1 MYFLQFISSI
11 SKLIYIALT
20 QLKKTESWGKQYLQQ
35 LEKTYEGEFEPAL
48 IAKVAKYQSIQLHFV
63 ANTFSSLFNR
73 KNNKAEIQRNIQYFL
88 MTVLYDEL
96 TDDQQMDEKRVF
108 EAAKKLTRADWQ
120 FYDQA
125 RPKKV
130 GGKLQITEIGLD
142 KDRKTKKIKDSCIFL
157 NRVGYE
163 APGYTG
169 SFGCALHHLALKEQ
183 VHFVDTKPDICW
195 QLPIRRSWE
204 TREYGDEEITVVV
217 IGEYTRTAWGEGGAD
232 FDWYC
237 TSNSEAHVGRV
248 PVYQSSEVELTKMMG
263 PKGYAELVKL
273 CDSRMAAISATR
285 KAQKKREL
293 PLFVI
298 HPATKAVQE
307 GR

>member
-1 MYFLQFISSI
+1 MVSKSRDK
-11 SKLIYIALT
+11 SKLSKNEVAPNFVRD
-20 QLKKTESWGKQYLQQ
+20 WV
-35 LEKTYEGEFEPAL
+35 EFENPA
-48 IAKVAKYQSIQLHFV
+48 
-63 ANTFSSLFNR
+63 NPE
-73 KNNKAEIQRNIQYFL
+73 EIFKC
-88 MTVLYDEL
+88 DL
-96 TDDQQMDEKRVF
+96 TWLTSYWQCIYGNGCCGIDADKPDAGCCSDGAYYTGKEDEKRVF

-142 KDRKTKKIKDSCIFL
+142 KDRKTKKTKDSCIFL

-248 PVYQSSEVELTKMMG
+248 PVYKSSEVELTKMMG
-263 PKGYAELVKL
+263 RKGYAELVKL

-298 HPATKAVQE
+298 HPATKAAQE

>member
-1 MYFLQFISSI
+1 MASKSRDK
-11 SKLIYIALT
+11 SKLSKNEVAANFVRD
-20 QLKKTESWGKQYLQQ
+20 WV
-35 LEKTYEGEFEPAL
+35 EFENPA
-48 IAKVAKYQSIQLHFV
+48 
-63 ANTFSSLFNR
+63 NPE
-73 KNNKAEIQRNIQYFL
+73 EIFKC
-88 MTVLYDEL
+88 DL
-96 TDDQQMDEKRVF
+96 TWLTSYWQCIYGNGCCGIDADKPDAGCCSDGAYYTGKEDEKRVF

-125 RPKKV
+125 RPKKA

-142 KDRKTKKIKDSCIFL
+142 KDRKTKKVKDSCIFL

-169 SFGCALHHLALKEQ
+169 SFGCALHHLAIKEQ

-204 TREYGDEEITVVV
+204 TREHGDKEITVVV

-298 HPATKAVQE
+298 HPATKAAQE

>member
-1 MYFLQFISSI
+1 MVSKSRDK
-11 SKLIYIALT
+11 SKLSKNEVAPNFVRD
-20 QLKKTESWGKQYLQQ
+20 WV
-35 LEKTYEGEFEPAL
+35 EFENPA
-48 IAKVAKYQSIQLHFV
+48 
-63 ANTFSSLFNR
+63 NPE
-73 KNNKAEIQRNIQYFL
+73 EIFKC
-88 MTVLYDEL
+88 DL
-96 TDDQQMDEKRVF
+96 TWLTSYWQCIYGNGCCGIDSDKPDAGCCSDGAYYTGKEDEKRVF

-125 RPKKV
+125 RPKKA

-142 KDRKTKKIKDSCIFL
+142 KDRKTKKVKDSCIFL
-157 NRVGYE
+157 NRVGHE

-204 TREYGDEEITVVV
+204 TREYGDEQITVVV

-298 HPATKAVQE
+298 HPATKAAQE

>member
-1 MYFLQFISSI
+1 MATKNRAK
-11 SKLIYIALT
+11 SKLSKNEVAPNFARDWVEFANPANPGELFKCDLTWLTSYWQCIYGDGCCGIDADKPDAGCCSDGAYYT
-20 QLKKTESWGKQYLQQ
+20 SKEDEDRVLK
-35 LEKTYEGEFEPAL
+35 
-48 IAKVAKYQSIQLHFV
+48 
-63 ANTFSSLFNR
+63 
-73 KNNKAEIQRNIQYFL
+73 
-88 MTVLYDEL
+88 
-96 TDDQQMDEKRVF
+96 
-108 EAAKKLTRADWQ
+108 AAKKLTRAEWQ

-125 RPKKV
+125 RAKKS

-142 KDRKTKKIKDSCIFL
+142 KDRKTRKVKDSCIFL

-169 SFGCALHHLALKEQ
+169 SFGCALHHLAVREQ

-195 QLPIRRSWE
+195 QLPLRRSWE
-204 TREYGDEEITVVV
+204 TREMGDKEITVVV
-217 IGEYTRTAWGEGGAD
+217 IGEYERLAWGDGGAD

-237 TSNSEAHVGRV
+237 TSNSEAHVGRI
-248 PVYQSSEVELTKMMG
+248 PVYQSNKIELTKMMG
-263 PKGYAELVKL
+263 EAGYSELEKL
-273 CDSRMAAISATR
+273 CDSRMAAILATR
-285 KAQKKREL
+285 KAQKRREL

>member
-1 MYFLQFISSI
+1 MATKNRAK
-11 SKLIYIALT
+11 SKLSKNEVAPNFARDWVEFANPANPGELFKCDLTWLTSYWQCIYGDGCCGIDADKPDAGCCSDGAYYT
-20 QLKKTESWGKQYLQQ
+20 SKEDEDRVLK
-35 LEKTYEGEFEPAL
+35 
-48 IAKVAKYQSIQLHFV
+48 
-63 ANTFSSLFNR
+63 
-73 KNNKAEIQRNIQYFL
+73 
-88 MTVLYDEL
+88 
-96 TDDQQMDEKRVF
+96 
-108 EAAKKLTRADWQ
+108 AAKKLTRAEWQ

-125 RPKKV
+125 RAKKS

-142 KDRKTKKIKDSCIFL
+142 KDRKTRKVKDSCIFL

-169 SFGCALHHLALKEQ
+169 SFGCALHHLAVREQ

-195 QLPIRRSWE
+195 QLPLRRSWE
-204 TREYGDEEITVVV
+204 TREMGDKEITVVV
-217 IGEYTRTAWGEGGAD
+217 IGEYERLAWGDGGAD

-248 PVYQSSEVELTKMMG
+248 PVYQSNKIELTKMMG
-263 PKGYAELVKL
+263 EAGYSELEKL
-273 CDSRMAAISATR
+273 CDSRMAAILATR
-285 KAQKKREL
+285 KAQKRREL

>member
-1 MYFLQFISSI
+1 MATKNRAK
-11 SKLIYIALT
+11 SKLSKNEVAPNFARDWVEFANPANPEELFKCDLTWLTSYWQCIYGDGCCGIDADKPDAGCCSDGAYYT
-20 QLKKTESWGKQYLQQ
+20 SKEDEDRVLK
-35 LEKTYEGEFEPAL
+35 
-48 IAKVAKYQSIQLHFV
+48 
-63 ANTFSSLFNR
+63 
-73 KNNKAEIQRNIQYFL
+73 
-88 MTVLYDEL
+88 
-96 TDDQQMDEKRVF
+96 
-108 EAAKKLTRADWQ
+108 AAKKLTRAEWQ

-125 RPKKV
+125 RAKKS

-142 KDRKTKKIKDSCIFL
+142 KDRKTRKVKDSCIFL
-157 NRVGYE
+157 NRVGFE

-169 SFGCALHHLALKEQ
+169 SFGCALHHLAVREQ

-195 QLPIRRSWE
+195 QLPLRRSWE
-204 TREYGDEEITVVV
+204 TREMGDKEITVVV
-217 IGEYTRTAWGEGGAD
+217 IGEYERLAWGDGGAD

-248 PVYQSSEVELTKMMG
+248 PVYQSNKIELTKMMG
-263 PKGYAELVKL
+263 EAGYLELEKL
-273 CDSRMAAISATR
+273 CDSRMAAILATR
-285 KAQKKREL
+285 KAQKPREL

>member
-1 MYFLQFISSI
+1 MATKNRAK
-11 SKLIYIALT
+11 SKLSKNEVAPNFARDWVEFANPANPEELFKCDLTWLTSYWQCIYGDGCCGIDADKPDAGCCSDGAYYT
-20 QLKKTESWGKQYLQQ
+20 SKEDEDRVLK
-35 LEKTYEGEFEPAL
+35 
-48 IAKVAKYQSIQLHFV
+48 
-63 ANTFSSLFNR
+63 
-73 KNNKAEIQRNIQYFL
+73 
-88 MTVLYDEL
+88 
-96 TDDQQMDEKRVF
+96 
-108 EAAKKLTRADWQ
+108 AAKKLTRAEWQ

-125 RPKKV
+125 RAKKS

-142 KDRKTKKIKDSCIFL
+142 KDRKTRKVKDSCIFL

-169 SFGCALHHLALKEQ
+169 SFGCALHHLAVREQ

-195 QLPIRRSWE
+195 QLPLRRSWE
-204 TREYGDEEITVVV
+204 TREMGDKEITVVV
-217 IGEYTRTAWGEGGAD
+217 IGEYERLAWGDGGAD

-248 PVYQSSEVELTKMMG
+248 PVYQSNKIELTKMIG
-263 PKGYAELVKL
+263 EAGYLELEKL
-273 CDSRMAAISATR
+273 CDSRMAAILATR
-285 KAQKKREL
+285 KAQKRREL

>member
-1 MYFLQFISSI
+1 MATKNRAK
-11 SKLIYIALT
+11 SKLSKNEVAPNFARDWVEFANPANPEELFKCDLTWLTSYWQCIYGDGCCGIDADKPDAGCCSDGAYYT
-20 QLKKTESWGKQYLQQ
+20 SKEDEDRVLK
-35 LEKTYEGEFEPAL
+35 
-48 IAKVAKYQSIQLHFV
+48 
-63 ANTFSSLFNR
+63 
-73 KNNKAEIQRNIQYFL
+73 
-88 MTVLYDEL
+88 
-96 TDDQQMDEKRVF
+96 
-108 EAAKKLTRADWQ
+108 AAKKLTRAEWQ

-125 RPKKV
+125 RAKKS

-142 KDRKTKKIKDSCIFL
+142 KDRKTRKVKDSCIFL

-169 SFGCALHHLALKEQ
+169 SFGCALHHLAVKEQ

-195 QLPIRRSWE
+195 QLPLRRSWE
-204 TREYGDEEITVVV
+204 TREMGDKEITVVV
-217 IGEYTRTAWGEGGAD
+217 IGEYERLAWGDGGAD

-237 TSNSEAHVGRV
+237 TSNSEAHVGRI
-248 PVYQSSEVELTKMMG
+248 PVYQSNKIELTKMMG
-263 PKGYAELVKL
+263 EAGYLELEKL
-273 CDSRMAAISATR
+273 CDSRMAAILATR
-285 KAQKKREL
+285 KAQKRREL

>member
-1 MYFLQFISSI
+1 MVSKSRDK
-11 SKLIYIALT
+11 SKLSKNEVAPNFVRD
-20 QLKKTESWGKQYLQQ
+20 WV
-35 LEKTYEGEFEPAL
+35 EFENPA
-48 IAKVAKYQSIQLHFV
+48 
-63 ANTFSSLFNR
+63 NPE
-73 KNNKAEIQRNIQYFL
+73 EIFKC
-88 MTVLYDEL
+88 DL
-96 TDDQQMDEKRVF
+96 TWLTSYWQCIYGNGCCGIDGDKPDAGCCSDGAYYTGKEDEKRVF
-108 EAAKKLTRADWQ
+108 EAAKKLTKADWQ

-125 RPKKV
+125 RPKKA
-130 GGKLQITEIGLD
+130 GGKLQISEIGLD
-142 KDRKTKKIKDSCIFL
+142 KDRKTKKVKDSCIFL
-157 NRVGYE
+157 NRVGHE

-169 SFGCALHHLALKEQ
+169 SFGCALHHLAIKEQ

-204 TREYGDEEITVVV
+204 TREHGDKEITVVV

-237 TSNSEAHVGRV
+237 TSNSEAHIGRV

>member
-1 MYFLQFISSI
+1 MVSKSRDK
-11 SKLIYIALT
+11 SKLSKNEVAPNFVRD
-20 QLKKTESWGKQYLQQ
+20 WV
-35 LEKTYEGEFEPAL
+35 EFENPA
-48 IAKVAKYQSIQLHFV
+48 
-63 ANTFSSLFNR
+63 NPEELF
-73 KNNKAEIQRNIQYFL
+73 KC
-88 MTVLYDEL
+88 DL
-96 TDDQQMDEKRVF
+96 TWLTSYWQCIYGNGCCGIDGDKPDAGCCSDGAYYTGKEDEKRVF

-125 RPKKV
+125 RPKKS

-142 KDRKTKKIKDSCIFL
+142 KDRKTKKVKDSCIFL

-169 SFGCALHHLALKEQ
+169 SFGCALHHLAIKEQ
-183 VHFVDTKPDICW
+183 VHFVDTKP
-195 QLPIRRSWE
+195 
-204 TREYGDEEITVVV
+204 
-217 IGEYTRTAWGEGGAD
+217 EGGAD

-298 HPATKAVQE
+298 HPATKAAQE

>member
-1 MYFLQFISSI
+1 MASKSRDK
-11 SKLIYIALT
+11 SKLSKNEVAANFVRD
-20 QLKKTESWGKQYLQQ
+20 WV
-35 LEKTYEGEFEPAL
+35 EFENPA
-48 IAKVAKYQSIQLHFV
+48 
-63 ANTFSSLFNR
+63 NPE
-73 KNNKAEIQRNIQYFL
+73 EIFKC
-88 MTVLYDEL
+88 DL
-96 TDDQQMDEKRVF
+96 TWLTSYWQCIYGNGCCGIDADKPDAGCCSDGAYYTGKEDEKRVF

-204 TREYGDEEITVVV
+204 TREYGDEQITVVV

-273 CDSRMAAISATR
+273 SDARMDAIIATK
-285 KAQKKREL
+285 KAQKRREL

-298 HPATKAVQE
+298 HPATKAAQE
-307 GR
+307 QR

>member
-1 MYFLQFISSI
+1 MASKSRDK
-11 SKLIYIALT
+11 SKLSKNEVAANFVRD
-20 QLKKTESWGKQYLQQ
+20 WV
-35 LEKTYEGEFEPAL
+35 EFENPA
-48 IAKVAKYQSIQLHFV
+48 
-63 ANTFSSLFNR
+63 NPE
-73 KNNKAEIQRNIQYFL
+73 EIFKC
-88 MTVLYDEL
+88 DL
-96 TDDQQMDEKRVF
+96 TWLTSYWQCIYGNGCCGIDADKPDAGCCSDGAYYTGKEDEKRVF

-195 QLPIRRSWE
+195 QLPIRRYWE

-248 PVYQSSEVELTKMMG
+248 PVYKSSEVELTKMMG
-263 PKGYAELVKL
+263 RKGYAELVKL

>member
-1 MYFLQFISSI
+1 MVSKSRDK
-11 SKLIYIALT
+11 SKLSKNEVAPNFVRD
-20 QLKKTESWGKQYLQQ
+20 WV
-35 LEKTYEGEFEPAL
+35 EFENPA
-48 IAKVAKYQSIQLHFV
+48 
-63 ANTFSSLFNR
+63 NPE
-73 KNNKAEIQRNIQYFL
+73 EIFKC
-88 MTVLYDEL
+88 DL
-96 TDDQQMDEKRVF
+96 TWLTSYWQCIYGNGCCGIDADKPDAGCCSDGAYYTGKEDEKRVF

-142 KDRKTKKIKDSCIFL
+142 KDRKTKKTKDSCIFL

-248 PVYQSSEVELTKMMG
+248 PVYKSSEVELTKMMG
-263 PKGYAELVKL
+263 RKGYAELVKL

>member
-1 MYFLQFISSI
+1 MATKNRAK
-11 SKLIYIALT
+11 SKLSKNEVAPNFARDWVEFANPANPEELFKCDLSWLTSYWQCIYGDGCCGIDADKPDAGCCSDGAYYT
-20 QLKKTESWGKQYLQQ
+20 SKEDEDRVLK
-35 LEKTYEGEFEPAL
+35 
-48 IAKVAKYQSIQLHFV
+48 
-63 ANTFSSLFNR
+63 
-73 KNNKAEIQRNIQYFL
+73 
-88 MTVLYDEL
+88 
-96 TDDQQMDEKRVF
+96 
-108 EAAKKLTRADWQ
+108 AAKKLTRAEWQ

-125 RPKKV
+125 RAKKS

-142 KDRKTKKIKDSCIFL
+142 KDRKTRKVKDSCIFL

-169 SFGCALHHLALKEQ
+169 SFGCALHHLAVREQ

-195 QLPIRRSWE
+195 QLPLRRSWE
-204 TREYGDEEITVVV
+204 TREMGDKEITVVV
-217 IGEYTRTAWGEGGAD
+217 IGEYERLAWGDGGAD

-237 TSNSEAHVGRV
+237 TSNSEAHVGRI
-248 PVYQSSEVELTKMMG
+248 PVYQSNKIELTKMMG
-263 PKGYAELVKL
+263 EAGYLELEKL
-273 CDSRMAAISATR
+273 CDSRMAAILATR
-285 KAQKKREL
+285 KAQKRREL

>member
-1 MYFLQFISSI
+1 MASKSRDK
-11 SKLIYIALT
+11 SKLSKNEVAANFVRD
-20 QLKKTESWGKQYLQQ
+20 WV
-35 LEKTYEGEFEPAL
+35 EFENPA
-48 IAKVAKYQSIQLHFV
+48 
-63 ANTFSSLFNR
+63 NPE
-73 KNNKAEIQRNIQYFL
+73 EIFKC
-88 MTVLYDEL
+88 DL
-96 TDDQQMDEKRVF
+96 TWLTSYWQCIYGNGCCGIDADKPDAGCCSDGAYYTGKEDEKRVF

-248 PVYQSSEVELTKMMG
+248 PVYKSSEVELTKMMG
-263 PKGYAELVKL
+263 RKGYAELVNL

>member
-1 MYFLQFISSI
+1 MATKNRAK
-11 SKLIYIALT
+11 SKLSKNEVAPNFARDWVEFANPANPEELFKCDLTWLTSYWQCIYGDGCCGIDADKPDAGCCSDGAYYT
-20 QLKKTESWGKQYLQQ
+20 SKEDEDRVLK
-35 LEKTYEGEFEPAL
+35 
-48 IAKVAKYQSIQLHFV
+48 
-63 ANTFSSLFNR
+63 
-73 KNNKAEIQRNIQYFL
+73 
-88 MTVLYDEL
+88 
-96 TDDQQMDEKRVF
+96 
-108 EAAKKLTRADWQ
+108 AAKKLTRVEWQ

-125 RPKKV
+125 RAKKS

-142 KDRKTKKIKDSCIFL
+142 KDRKTRKVKDSCIFL

-169 SFGCALHHLALKEQ
+169 SFGCALHHLAVREQ

-195 QLPIRRSWE
+195 QLPLRRSWE
-204 TREYGDEEITVVV
+204 TREMGDKEITVVV
-217 IGEYTRTAWGEGGAD
+217 IGEYERLAWGDGGAD

-248 PVYQSSEVELTKMMG
+248 PVYQSNKIELTKMMG
-263 PKGYAELVKL
+263 EAGYSELEKL
-273 CDSRMAAISATR
+273 CDSRMAAILATR
-285 KAQKKREL
+285 KAQKRREL

>member
-1 MYFLQFISSI
+1 MATKKRVN
-11 SKLIYIALT
+11 SKFSKNEVAPNFARD
-20 QLKKTESWGKQYLQQ
+20 WV
-35 LEKTYEGEFEPAL
+35 EFENPA
-48 IAKVAKYQSIQLHFV
+48 
-63 ANTFSSLFNR
+63 NPE
-73 KNNKAEIQRNIQYFL
+73 EIFKC
-88 MTVLYDEL
+88 DL
-96 TDDQQMDEKRVF
+96 TWLTSYWQCIYGNGCCGIDADKPDAGCCSDGAYYTGKEDEKRVF

-204 TREYGDEEITVVV
+204 TREYGDEQITVVV

-298 HPATKAVQE
+298 HPATKAAQE

>member
-1 MYFLQFISSI
+1 MVSKSRDK
-11 SKLIYIALT
+11 SKLSKNEVAPNFVRD
-20 QLKKTESWGKQYLQQ
+20 WV
-35 LEKTYEGEFEPAL
+35 EFENPA
-48 IAKVAKYQSIQLHFV
+48 
-63 ANTFSSLFNR
+63 NPE
-73 KNNKAEIQRNIQYFL
+73 EIFKC
-88 MTVLYDEL
+88 DL
-96 TDDQQMDEKRVF
+96 TWLTSYWQCIYGNGCCGIDADKPDAGCCSDGAYYTGKEDEKRVF

-204 TREYGDEEITVVV
+204 TREYGDEQITVVV

-298 HPATKAVQE
+298 HPATKAAQE

>member
-1 MYFLQFISSI
+1 MATKNRAK
-11 SKLIYIALT
+11 SKLSKNEVAPNFARDWVEFANPANPEELFKCDLTWLTSYWQCIYGDGCCGIDADKPDAGCCSDGAYYT
-20 QLKKTESWGKQYLQQ
+20 SKEDEDRVLK
-35 LEKTYEGEFEPAL
+35 
-48 IAKVAKYQSIQLHFV
+48 
-63 ANTFSSLFNR
+63 
-73 KNNKAEIQRNIQYFL
+73 
-88 MTVLYDEL
+88 
-96 TDDQQMDEKRVF
+96 
-108 EAAKKLTRADWQ
+108 AAKKLTRAEWQ

-125 RPKKV
+125 RAKKS

-142 KDRKTKKIKDSCIFL
+142 KDRKTRKVKDSCIFL

-169 SFGCALHHLALKEQ
+169 SFGCALHHLAVREQ

-195 QLPIRRSWE
+195 QLPLRRSWE
-204 TREYGDEEITVVV
+204 IREMGDKEITVVV
-217 IGEYTRTAWGEGGAD
+217 IGEYERLAWGDGGAD

-237 TSNSEAHVGRV
+237 TSNSEAHVGRI
-248 PVYQSSEVELTKMMG
+248 PVYQSNKIELTKMMG
-263 PKGYAELVKL
+263 EAGYSELEKL
-273 CDSRMAAISATR
+273 CDSRMAAILATR
-285 KAQKKREL
+285 KAQKRREL

>member
-1 MYFLQFISSI
+1 MASKSRDK
-11 SKLIYIALT
+11 SKLSKHEVAANFVRD
-20 QLKKTESWGKQYLQQ
+20 WV
-35 LEKTYEGEFEPAL
+35 EFENPA
-48 IAKVAKYQSIQLHFV
+48 
-63 ANTFSSLFNR
+63 NPE
-73 KNNKAEIQRNIQYFL
+73 EIFKC
-88 MTVLYDEL
+88 DL
-96 TDDQQMDEKRVF
+96 TWLTSYWQCIYGNGCCGIDADKPDAGCCSDGAYYTGKEDEKRVF

-237 TSNSEAHVGRV
+237 TSNSEAHVGKV
-248 PVYQSSEVELTKMMG
+248 PVYKSSEVELTKMMG
-263 PKGYAELVKL
+263 RKGYAELVKL

>member
-1 MYFLQFISSI
+1 MATKNRAK
-11 SKLIYIALT
+11 SKLSKNEVAPNFARDWVEFANPANPEELFKCDLTWLTSYWQCIYGDGCCGIDADKPDAGCCSDGAYYT
-20 QLKKTESWGKQYLQQ
+20 SKEDEDRVLK
-35 LEKTYEGEFEPAL
+35 
-48 IAKVAKYQSIQLHFV
+48 
-63 ANTFSSLFNR
+63 
-73 KNNKAEIQRNIQYFL
+73 
-88 MTVLYDEL
+88 
-96 TDDQQMDEKRVF
+96 
-108 EAAKKLTRADWQ
+108 AAKKLTRAEWQ

-125 RPKKV
+125 RAKKS

-142 KDRKTKKIKDSCIFL
+142 KDRKTRKVKDSCIFL

-169 SFGCALHHLALKEQ
+169 SFGCALPHLAVREQ

-195 QLPIRRSWE
+195 QLPLRRSWE
-204 TREYGDEEITVVV
+204 TREMGDKEITVVV
-217 IGEYTRTAWGEGGAD
+217 IGEYERLAWGDGGAD

-237 TSNSEAHVGRV
+237 TSNSEAHVGRI
-248 PVYQSSEVELTKMMG
+248 PVYQSNKIELTKMMG
-263 PKGYAELVKL
+263 EAGYSELEKL
-273 CDSRMAAISATR
+273 CDSRMAAILATR
-285 KAQKKREL
+285 KAQKRREL

>member
-1 MYFLQFISSI
+1 MASKSRDK
-11 SKLIYIALT
+11 SKLSKNEVAANFVRD
-20 QLKKTESWGKQYLQQ
+20 WV
-35 LEKTYEGEFEPAL
+35 EFENPA
-48 IAKVAKYQSIQLHFV
+48 
-63 ANTFSSLFNR
+63 NPE
-73 KNNKAEIQRNIQYFL
+73 EIFKC
-88 MTVLYDEL
+88 DL
-96 TDDQQMDEKRVF
+96 TWLTSYWQCIYGNGCCGIDADKPDAGCCSDGAYYTGKEDEKRVF

-248 PVYQSSEVELTKMMG
+248 PVYKSSEVELTKMMG
-263 PKGYAELVKL
+263 RKGYAELVKL

-285 KAQKKREL
+285 KAQKKHEL